1 MAEES
6 NHPTI
11 SGLLVHLADNPSE
24 IEEFKKDPDGVMTRF
39 GLTPGQQEIVR
50 SGNLGAIRD
59 AIDYEYRAGLAP
71 GILPDFRAGGDYG
84 ADSLTD
90 SSGSTSKTMVVT
102 WRVPRPTWG

>member
-6 NHPTI
+6 KHPTI

-24 IEEFKKDPDGVMTRF
+24 IEEFKKDPEGVMTRY
-39 GLTPGQQEIVR
+39 GLTPGQQEIVS

-71 GILPDFRAGGDYG
+71 GILPDFRAEGEA
-84 ADSLTD
+84 ADSLAAE
-90 SSGSTSKTMVVT
+90 SGSGGKTMVVT